1 MTSISSRRLDEVK
14 SRKSVLFDGRY
25 ERICTLG
32 KGNFG
37 KVYLARDCST
47 GQEVAVKVVDKTSI
61 KSGDQRQHA
70 LNEKEICEGF
80 SQRLNHKNVVNVYEV
95 FTDHENI
102 YVAMEYVEGGELFEK
117 IKQRHRLEEPLAK
130 RWFREII
137 EAVYYIHKNGIVHRD
152 LKPENVLIDKYQKIR
167 ICDFGFGKFCER
179 QQVLNTYCGSP
190 FYAAPE
196 MVTATPYRGPPVDMW
211 SCGVILFAMLAGTLP
226 FQGNDMPQLF
236 RRINNG
242 AYTMPQH
249 ISREAADLINRLL
262 CKSAKGRISAE
273 ECLKHPWLNRNNRL
287 VRGLESSSST
297 TSKTTTKAK
306 YHHPSTPCLSLSR
319 LSSSDQTQ
327 PTTPATTI
335 SAINNNNNV
344 APTITTVATTL
355 EEAGSSS
362 LHSSNNKKSKAS
374 RLFTKMFT
382 KKTQVAPTTRTKNNS
397 NEKNSNNSS
406 NNSSTTSNN
415 NNLSSPKKGKKRIKD
430 VEHKVVH
437 RFKGFLKTA
446 FQRRLTEK
454 D

>member
-1 MTSISSRRLDEVK
+1 MAAVATLSSRRLDEVK
-14 SRKSVLFDGRY
+14 SRKSALFDGRY
-25 ERICTLG
+25 EKICTLG

-37 KVYLARDCST
+37 KVYLARDCTT

-80 SQRLNHKNVVNVYEV
+80 AQRLDHKNIVHVYEV
-95 FTDHENI
+95 FADHENI

-130 RWFREII
+130 RWFREIV
-137 EAVYYIHKNGIVHRD
+137 EAVDYIHKNGIVHRD

-226 FQGNDMPQLF
+226 FQGDDMPQLF
-236 RRINNG
+236 RRINTG

-249 ISREAADLINRLL
+249 ISQEAADLISRLL

-273 ECLKHPWLNRNNRL
+273 ECLKHPWLNHKNRT
-287 VRGLESSSST
+287 VYGLEPSSST
-297 TSKTTTKAK
+297 STTTKHRPTTTTASS
-306 YHHPSTPCLSLSR
+306 HPSLSR
-319 LSSSDQTQ
+319 LPSSTAAATAAVDAAHHSTAQRQKQSANAST
-327 PTTPATTI
+327 PTPTVTT
-335 SAINNNNNV
+335 
-344 APTITTVATTL
+344 TTL
-355 EEAGSSS
+355 AASTSSS
-362 LHSSNNKKSKAS
+362 LQSSRNKKSRAS

-382 KKTQVAPTTRTKNNS
+382 KKTQVAPTVRAIEKTSVTATANQLSASQTKS
-397 NEKNSNNSS
+397 
-406 NNSSTTSNN
+406 
-415 NNLSSPKKGKKRIKD
+415 KKRIKG
-430 VEHKVVH
+430 VENKVVH
-437 RFKGFLKTA
+437 RFKGLLKTA
-446 FQRRLTEK
+446 FQRRLTDK